1 MNPHT
6 DPADSGDG
14 ENMDITATIDTTDMK
29 NHGWVELRDGW
40 HITGIDSRDDGQT
53 ITSPIVAID
62 RAAKLAQ
69 TKSGS
74 IYHVPGPWPDHIDL
88 PAMRGEVREW
98 VEPEDEDDV
107 FPALSDYFATEG
119 AGSWGSIAQ
128 CTDLLPGVTL
138 DAYRDAL
145 EAKIEIDRFQM
156 AATHPAAN
164 TPKAIAE
171 ALRDLPALRAWLL
184 SELDAARAVVGG
196 AA

>member
-1 MNPHT
+1 MATTTPKENP
-6 DPADSGDG
+6 
-14 ENMDITATIDTTDMK
+14 MDITATIDTTDMK

-62 RAAKLAQ
+62 RARSLAQ

-74 IYHVPGPWPDHIDL
+74 VYHVPGPWPDDLDL

-98 VEPEDEDDV
+98 VEPEFEIIE
-107 FPALSDYFATEG
+107 ALSEYLTENVG
-119 AGSWGSIAQ
+119 GEWGSIAR
-128 CTDLLPGVTL
+128 CRDLVPGVLL
-138 DAYRDAL
+138 DACPSTLLVVVPA
-145 EAKIEIDRFQM
+145 DRPHCV
-156 AATHPAAN
+156 TIRHPARD
-164 TPKAIAE
+164 PKAIAE
-171 ALRDLPALRAWLL
+171 ALRDLPALRAWML